1 MKNNS
6 KTAAAGSAAKS
17 NLVKKLTLEVL
28 NERHNALARL
38 IGIPCVVEASAV
50 LSGAPSAEGCLKK
63 SKSFACYRVDLLP
76 FKGNFSKV
84 RFRAASNG
92 GNVVFGYIVDKSGNV
107 ECVAE
112 AKKPDTGTITMPL
125 TTESKA
131 LYAAMPAHAG
141 KPVWENVKVDLLCD
155 GIITEV
161 ADAMHTLHSQ
171 IMDLERRVAA
181 AFAANPF
188 AADAA
193 ATC

>member
-6 KTAAAGSAAKS
+6 KTAAGSAAKS

-28 NERHNALARL
+28 NERHNALARC

-92 GNVVFGYIVDKSGNV
+92 GNVVFGYIVDNNGNV
-107 ECVAE
+107 EGVAKSRTPNT
-112 AKKPDTGTITMPL
+112 ATITLPI
-125 TTESKA
+125 TKKSKA
-131 LYAAMPAHAG
+131 LYAAMPAHGG
-141 KPVWENVKVDLLCD
+141 KPVWENVEVQLYCD
-155 GIITEV
+155 GLITEV
-161 ADAMHTLHSQ
+161 ADAIRTLRSQ
-171 IMDLERRVAA
+171 IIDLERRITA

-188 AADAA
+188 AADATA
-193 ATC
+193 AC